1 MGVKE
6 GNELNG
12 KHVNTTPPPATSPA
26 VVLGIEPRVSGLLS
40 KNTATEKAWPGTECA
55 SAESEIHI
63 HFTLLM
69 HCS

>member
-12 KHVNTTPPPATSPA
+12 KHVNTTPPPPM
-26 VVLGIEPRVSGLLS
+26 VLGIEPRVSGLLS
-40 KNTATEKAWPGTECA
+40 KYTATEKTWPGTEGA
-55 SAESEIHI
+55 NAESEIHI
-63 HFTLLM
+63 HFTLLI